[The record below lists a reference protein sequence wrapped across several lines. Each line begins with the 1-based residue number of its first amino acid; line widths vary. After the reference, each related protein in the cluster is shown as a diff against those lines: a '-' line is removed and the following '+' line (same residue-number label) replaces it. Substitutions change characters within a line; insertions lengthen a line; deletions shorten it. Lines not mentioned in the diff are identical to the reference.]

1 MRVWKEASSRPI
13 KRGHE
18 SRADG
23 NKNTNKKI
31 TNEKTSINSNA
42 KMQPSP
48 AIQDTG
54 GYESIP
60 VLQNMNPIPS
70 FVFRGTG
77 RGHHSA
83 PPRNKSK

>member
-1 MRVWKEASSRPI
+1 MKSDY
-13 KRGHE
+13 E
-18 SRADG
+18 SRADR

-31 TNEKTSINSNA
+31 TSLNSNA
-42 KMQPSP
+42 ETQPSP

-60 VLQNMNPIPS
+60 LLQNMNQIPS

-83 PPRNKSK
+83 PRRNKSK